1 MSMHAGMAIIA
12 CPEEIEPGLLGFVVF
27 SKGQRQPDLRR
38 DESHP
43 KYNKVSNSIWP
54 TLDGEVLLW
63 CMYGRWMYVR
73 ARR

>member
-1 MSMHAGMAIIA
+1 MHACIAMIA
-12 CPEEIEPGLLGFVVF
+12 CPEEIEPDLPGFVVL

-43 KYNKVSNSIWP
+43 KYNKVSNSVWP
-54 TLDGEVLLW
+54 TLDGEVVQW
-63 CMYGRWMYVR
+63 YMDGRWMYVR